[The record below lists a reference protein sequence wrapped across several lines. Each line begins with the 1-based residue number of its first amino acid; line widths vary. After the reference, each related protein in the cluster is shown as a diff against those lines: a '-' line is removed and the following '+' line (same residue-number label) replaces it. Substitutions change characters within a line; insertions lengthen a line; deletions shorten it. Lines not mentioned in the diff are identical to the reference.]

1 MSYAITYSRAY
12 VGVEAPL
19 VSVETHLSGG
29 LPALTI
35 VGLPE
40 TAVQVG
46 PQLVP
51 FGERSQRHVLPAA
64 GVAVYEVQAVGMEHE
79 EPAVD

>member
-1 MSYAITYSRAY
+1 MRHTNHLLDLTVITSRQENAMSYAITYNRAY

-35 VGLPE
+35 VGLNNPHDFTKPE
-40 TAVQVG
+40 
-46 PQLVP
+46 PN
-51 FGERSQRHVLPAA
+51 ENN
-64 GVAVYEVQAVGMEHE
+64 
-79 EPAVD
+79 

>member
-1 MSYAITYSRAY
+1 MQHSHQLLDLTSIQFSQGQAMSYALTYSCAY

-35 VGLPE
+35 
-40 TAVQVG
+40 
-46 PQLVP
+46 
-51 FGERSQRHVLPAA
+51 A
-64 GVAVYEVQAVGMEHE
+64 GYNNPHTFIRV
-79 EPAVD
+79 